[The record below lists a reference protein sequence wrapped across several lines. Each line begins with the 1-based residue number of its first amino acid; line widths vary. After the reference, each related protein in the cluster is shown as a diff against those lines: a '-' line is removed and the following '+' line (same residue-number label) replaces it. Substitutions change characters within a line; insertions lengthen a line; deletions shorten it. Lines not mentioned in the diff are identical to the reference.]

1 MPNQAQ
7 ATSARKMAGRLAP
20 RSPNEARAK
29 TGNGMPYLVPAW
41 LFSSIGTS
49 TMRLASPIVMSAC
62 TQFIPTRIRPEAS
75 R

>member
-7 ATSARKMAGRLAP
+7 AISARRMAGRLAP
-20 RSPNEARAK
+20 FRPNDARAK
-29 TGNGMPYLVPAW
+29 TGYGMPYLVPAW

-49 TMRLASPIVMSAC
+49 TIRFAIAIVMTAC
-62 TQFIPTRIRPEAS
+62 QFIPIATRPEAS

>member
-29 TGNGMPYLVPAW
+29 TGYGMPYLVPAW
-41 LFSSIGTS
+41 LLSSIGTS
-49 TMRLASPIVMSAC
+49 TIKLASAIVISAC
-62 TQFIPTRIRPEAS
+62 TQFIPSAISPEAS